1 VSWHKGI
8 VREKEKIMKTKIVI
22 AIGLL
27 SWTPLA
33 FATGKPAYPKQ
44 NVAAFVVEKLDVNSL
59 PASFRPKK
67 QKGKATLA
75 DYGYKTEK
83 VGENEAVIEQPDSS
97 MTLSIKVLDS
107 RPSGIYAC
115 VSQVPSDNDNAKMH
129 TVILLKS
136 KDADSLLKGRESAS
150 EFASCPVPQHTEN
163 SAIPSLYPAD

>member
-1 VSWHKGI
+1 
-8 VREKEKIMKTKIVI
+8 MKTKVAI

-33 FATGKPAYPKQ
+33 FAAGKPAYPKQ
-44 NVAAFVVEKLDVNSL
+44 NVAAFVVDKLDANSL

-75 DYGYKTEK
+75 AYGYKTEK
-83 VGENEAVIEQPDSS
+83 IGANEAVIARPDSS
-97 MTLSIKVLDS
+97 MILSIKILDS
-107 RPSGIYAC
+107 QPSGIYAC
-115 VSQVPSDNDNAKMH
+115 VSQVSSDNDNAKMH

-136 KDADSLLKGRESAS
+136 KDADSLLKGRESSS
-150 EFASCPVPQHTEN
+150 EFASCPMPQRMEN